1 MRCLLLACLLCAG
14 CERAAQDMYDQPR
27 YKPMAASP
35 QFADGASS
43 RVPPAGTIPFARGG
57 LSDSTG
63 GRAGSAAVRADLQ
76 ADAAPAMPF
85 PVTPA
90 LLRRGQQRYTIYCVP
105 CHSAVGDGD
114 GFVVRRGFPAP
125 PSYHTD
131 RLRAAPDRH
140 FYDVISHGY
149 GIMYPY
155 ADRIEPADRWA
166 IVAYIRALQLAQ
178 QAPAAALP
186 ADLRARLDGGAP

>member
-1 MRCLLLACLLCAG
+1 MRWLLLACLLCAG

-27 YKPMAASP
+27 YKPMAGST
-35 QFADGASS
+35 QFPDGSSS
-43 RVPPAGTIPFARGG
+43 RMPPGGAVPFARGG
-57 LSDSTG
+57 LADSTG
-63 GRAGSAAVRADLQ
+63 GRTGSVAVQADLQ
-76 ADAAPAMPF
+76 ADAAQAMPF
-85 PVTPA
+85 PVTLA

-186 ADLRARLDGGAP
+186 ATLRARLDGGAP